1 MKQNALNMATVIM
14 QNRALVLG
22 RIRETP
28 VSRAHIAKSTG
39 LSKSSVTTITNDF
52 IAEGS
57 VQEIGTTELQMG
69 RKPILLDI

>member
-14 QNRALVLG
+14 QNRALALG
-22 RIRETP
+22 CIRETP
-28 VSRAHIAKSTG
+28 VSRAHIAQSTG

-52 IAEGS
+52 IAEGL
-57 VQEIGTTELQMG
+57 VQEIGTTESQMG